1 MTLPPHASALP
12 CKSLIISVNADYA
25 CSPLVARG
33 VVEGVGGQEVTGQGF
48 LPMVLCSAKIRIFV
62 S

>member
-12 CKSLIISVNADYA
+12 RKFLIVSANVGYV
-25 CSPLVARG
+25 CSPLAARG
-33 VVEGVGGQEVTGQGF
+33 VAEGVDGQEVTGQGF
-48 LPMVLCSAKIRIFV
+48 LPMVLCFAKIRIFV

>member
-1 MTLPPHASALP
+1 MTLPPHAPALP
-12 CKSLIISVNADYA
+12 CKSLIISGYMDYA
-25 CSPLVARG
+25 CSPLAARG
-33 VVEGVGGQEVTGQGF
+33 VVEGVDGQEVTGQGF